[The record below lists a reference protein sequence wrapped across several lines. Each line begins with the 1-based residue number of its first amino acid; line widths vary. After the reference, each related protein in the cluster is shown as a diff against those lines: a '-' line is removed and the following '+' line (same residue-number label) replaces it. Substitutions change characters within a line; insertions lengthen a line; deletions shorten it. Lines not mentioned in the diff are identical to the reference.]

1 MSINTLNYVKKLSDH
16 RLQKYNAQQRLRYPQ
31 YSGSG
36 RRYSCLS
43 AHFTV
48 VQFELSYDTF
58 HTHYDRI
65 YRVVIE
71 DKSPS
76 GEIGNNPGSPYPV
89 PVALRQDLPQLEKV
103 AALHSTYGS
112 QITVLGKD
120 PNTAYSEKKFIED
133 IGIFFMEPQFFEI
146 FDANWLMGNPAQA
159 LSQPNTVVLARK
171 EAARY
176 FGNWKDAL
184 GQYLK
189 LDNHLV
195 LTVSGV
201 IEDMP
206 SNSDFPLRVLI
217 SYETLKSSPR
227 YGYDEG
233 WGSISSNHQVFVLLP
248 ENESVGNVKNALQ
261 KFSEKYYADRSNL
274 KRYNLIQPLRE
285 NHFDARFGNLGDHL
299 TSKTT
304 LWTLSFIGVLIL
316 LMACIN
322 FVNLAT
328 AQAIGRSKE
337 VGVRKVL
344 GSMRSQLMAQ
354 FLSETTLIVLVS
366 VGLAVIIAK
375 ATLPFIREV
384 SNVPEDI
391 KMLQNPYVLVFLLL
405 ITVLVSLLSGLY
417 PAMIL
422 SGFEPVRAL
431 KSKITAQ
438 SVGGVPL
445 RRGLVVVQFAISQI
459 LIIGT
464 LVAVS
469 QMNYIRNIDLGF
481 SKEAVYIVPVS
492 SDSIS
497 RQKYE
502 SFKNQ
507 LLQNPAIKSVS
518 LANDAPSS
526 DNFWGRNFYF
536 DNSTKD
542 LDFFT
547 FMKYAD
553 ADYFNTYGLEFVAGQ
568 GFNASDTAQAY
579 VVNETLLKKLG
590 ITNMQEAIGKTIRL
604 GGSGP
609 WKPIVGVVKDF
620 KASSVRDAMQPIVIA
635 SSKRNYHQAGI
646 KIYSGNLQKTVREIQ
661 SLWETTFPAY
671 VYNGSFL
678 DENIE
683 RFYRQENQLALTYK
697 IFAGL
702 AIFISCLGLYGLISF
717 MAVQK
722 TKEIGIRKVLG
733 ASVGNIIFLMSKE
746 FLILIAIAFA
756 IAAPVA
762 YYFMSDWL
770 QNFKESIP
778 LGAGSFAIAIIIS
791 IIIAWITISY
801 RAARAAMVNP
811 IKSLRSE

>member
-1 MSINTLNYVKKLSDH
+1 MLKNYLTIGFRNLMRNKGYATLNILGLAVGI
-16 RLQKYNAQQRLRYPQ
+16 AA
-31 YSGSG
+31 
-36 RRYSCLS
+36 CLLI
-43 AHFTV
+43 FTV

-58 HTHYDRI
+58 YTHYDRI

-71 DKSPS
+71 DKYPS
-76 GEIGNNPGSPYPV
+76 GELGNNPGSPYPV
-89 PVALRQDLPQLEKV
+89 PVALRQDMPQLEKV
-103 AALHSTYGS
+103 AALNSTYGS
-112 QITVLGKD
+112 QITVLGTD
-120 PNTAYSEKKFIED
+120 PNTTQSDKKFIED
-133 IGIFFMEPQFFEI
+133 IGIFFIEPQFFEI
-146 FDANWLMGNPAQA
+146 FDATWLLGNPAQA
-159 LSQPNTVVLARK
+159 LTQPNTIVLARK
-171 EAARY
+171 EAEKY
-176 FGNWKDAL
+176 FGSWKDAL

-189 LDNHLV
+189 LDNQIT
-195 LTVSGV
+195 LTVSGI
-201 IEDMP
+201 IEDAP
-206 SNSDFPLRVLI
+206 ANSDFPLKVLV
-217 SYETLKSSPR
+217 SYETLKKSPR

-233 WGSISSNHQVFVLLP
+233 WGTISSSHQVFVLLGKNERL
-248 ENESVGNVKNALQ
+248 ENIQPALE
-261 KFSEKYYADRSNL
+261 KFSEKYYTEKSNF
-274 KRYNLIQPLRE
+274 KRYNLLQPLSG
-285 NHFDARFGNLGDHL
+285 NHFDSRFGNLGDHL

-337 VGVRKVL
+337 VGIRKVL

-354 FLSETTLIVLVS
+354 FLSETTLIVLVAVS
-366 VGLAVIIAK
+366 LAVIMAK
-375 ATLPFIREV
+375 AALPFIREV

-391 KMLQNPYVLVFLLL
+391 AMLHNPYVLAFLVAV
-405 ITVLVSLLSGLY
+405 TVLVSLLSGTY

-422 SGFEPVRAL
+422 SGFEPVKAL

-445 RRGLVVVQFAISQI
+445 RRSLVVVQFAISQI

-469 QMNYIRNIDLGF
+469 QMNYIRQIDLGF
-481 SKEAVYIVPVS
+481 SKEAIYLVPVS
-492 SDSIS
+492 TDSVS

-507 LLQNPAIKSVS
+507 LLQNPGIQSVS

-536 DNSTKD
+536 DNSTEE
-542 LDFFT
+542 LDFYT

-568 GFNASDTAQAY
+568 GYNRSDTSQAY

-635 SSKRNYHQAGI
+635 STKRNFQQAGI
-646 KIYSGNLQKTVREIQ
+646 KIQSQNLQRTVKEIQ
-661 SLWETTFPAY
+661 NLWEATFPAY
-671 VYNGSFL
+671 VYKGSFL
-678 DENIE
+678 DESIE
-683 RFYRQENQLALTYK
+683 RFYEQENQLALTYK

-733 ASVGNIIFLMSKE
+733 ASVGHIVFLMSKE
-746 FLILIAIAFA
+746 FLILITVAFA

-762 YYFMSDWL
+762 YYFMNDWL

-778 LGAGSFAIAIIIS
+778 LGVSAFAIAMAVS
-791 IIIAWITISY
+791 IAIAWLTIGY

>member
-1 MSINTLNYVKKLSDH
+1 MLKNYLIIGFRNIMRNKGYATLNILGLAVGI
-16 RLQKYNAQQRLRYPQ
+16 AA
-31 YSGSG
+31 
-36 RRYSCLS
+36 CLLI
-43 AHFTV
+43 FTV

-58 HTHYDRI
+58 HTKYNRI

-71 DKSPS
+71 DKYPS
-76 GEIGNNPGSPYPV
+76 GEIGYNPGTPYPV
-89 PVALRQDLPQLEKV
+89 PVALGQDLPQVEKV
-103 AALHSTYGS
+103 ASLNSTYGS

-120 PNTAYSEKKFIED
+120 PNTVYSNKKFIED

-146 FDANWLMGNPAQA
+146 FDATWLQGGPAQS
-159 LSQPNTVVLARK
+159 LTQPNMVVLAKK
-171 EAARY
+171 EAEKY
-176 FGNWKDAL
+176 FGNWKEAV

-189 LDNHLV
+189 LDNNIT

-201 IEDMP
+201 IDDVP
-206 SNSDFPLRVLI
+206 SNSDFPLRI
-217 SYETLKSSPR
+217 MMSYETFKNSKD
-227 YGYDEG
+227 YGYDTG
-233 WGSISSNHQVFVLLP
+233 WGTISSNHQVFVLLP
-248 ENESVGNVKNALQ
+248 KNLAANDVTYALQ
-261 KFSEKYYADRSNL
+261 KFSEKYTKERGNSTTSY
-274 KRYNLIQPLRE
+274 LIQPLSE
-285 NHFDARFGNLGDHL
+285 NHFDSRFGNLGDHL

-354 FLSETTLIVLVS
+354 FLSETTLIVWVS
-366 VGLAVIIAK
+366 VGLAVILAK
-375 ATLPFIREV
+375 AALPFIREV

-391 KMLQNPYVLVFLLL
+391 SMLQNPYVLVFLLL
-405 ITVLVSLLSGLY
+405 MTLLVSLLSGLY

-422 SGFEPVRAL
+422 SGFEPVKAL

-438 SVGGVPL
+438 TVGGIPL
-445 RRGLVVVQFAISQI
+445 RRGLVVIQFAISQI

-469 QMNYIRNIDLGF
+469 QMDYIRTIDLGF
-481 SKEAVYIVPVS
+481 NKEAVYMVPVS
-492 SDSIS
+492 ADSAS
-497 RQKYE
+497 QRKFE

-507 LLQNPAIKSVS
+507 LLQNSAIKSVS
-518 LANDAPSS
+518 LANDPPSS
-526 DNFWGRNFYF
+526 ENFWGRNFYF
-536 DNSTKD
+536 DNSTVD
-542 LDFFT
+542 LDFGT

-553 ADYFNTYGLEFVAGQ
+553 ADYFKTYGLEFVAGQ
-568 GFNASDTAQAY
+568 GYLNSDTAQAY

-590 ITNMQEAIGKTIRL
+590 VTNMQEAIGKTIRL

-620 KASSVRDAMQPIVIA
+620 KSSSIRDGLRPFVITPVK
-635 SSKRNYHQAGI
+635 SNYFQAGI
-646 KIYSGNLQKTVREIQ
+646 KIQSQNMSRTVSEIQ
-661 SLWETTFPAY
+661 NLWEATFPAY
-671 VYNGSFL
+671 VYKGSFL

-683 RFYRQENQLALTYK
+683 RFYQQENQLALIYK

-733 ASVGNIIFLMSKE
+733 ASVGNIVFLMSKE
-746 FLILIAIAFA
+746 FLVLIAIAFA

-778 LGAGSFAIAIIIS
+778 LGAGSFAISIVIS
-791 IIIAWITISY
+791 IAIAWITISY